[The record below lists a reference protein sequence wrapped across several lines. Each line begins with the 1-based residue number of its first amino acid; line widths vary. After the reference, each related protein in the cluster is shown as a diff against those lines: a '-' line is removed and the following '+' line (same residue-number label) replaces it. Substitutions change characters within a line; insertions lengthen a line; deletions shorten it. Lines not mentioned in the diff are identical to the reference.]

1 MSGPP
6 SPVTLEDVA
15 RASGY
20 SRATVSRVVNKHASV
35 DRQIAQKVD
44 EAIEALGYVT
54 NPSARALAGGATM
67 TIGLVFTEP
76 FRELFR
82 NPYWGAV
89 VEGISAVL
97 WEAEYQMVFL
107 IRDELQRRR
116 VETYL
121 MQHHVDGVVL
131 VSAPRDDDL
140 ESTLVKR
147 GFPVVLCGT
156 PFDPSAMSS
165 ATIDELQVGRVA
177 AQRLVARG
185 CRNPVV
191 ISGRDDM
198 RESHIRPQSFVDS
211 VGDSGIILSP
221 DRILS
226 GDFTEAGGSR
236 AMSELLDRV
245 PDLDGV
251 FACSDRMAIGAL
263 NELHERGRRV
273 PDDVALIGVDGTLLG
288 DSARPRLT
296 SVGCDMHGLGR
307 ELAALI
313 LGAIQGDSVKRV
325 IFPPYLVVRE
335 TA

>member
-35 DRQIAQKVD
+35 DKQIAQKVD

-67 TIGLVFTEP
+67 T
-76 FRELFR
+76 

-97 WEAEYQMVFL
+97 WEAEYQIVFL

-296 SVGCDMHGLGR
+296 SVGCNMHGLGR